1 MLKALLNIFSFA
13 KRKFITMILF
23 LNDFNIIQYY
33 IILLNLKEYS
43 LFTKKGFLKYIKLI
57 MTKKIWSTWLLTE
70 NRFGKIENISKTC
83 LFIQHFLSTNHQ
95 IQYFSA
101 PSTTQFLHFRMSIHI
116 RKFHVNSFC
125 YWNLHGR

>member
-57 MTKKIWSTWLLTE
+57 MTKKI
-70 NRFGKIENISKTC
+70 
-83 LFIQHFLSTNHQ
+83 
-95 IQYFSA
+95 
-101 PSTTQFLHFRMSIHI
+101 
-116 RKFHVNSFC
+116 
-125 YWNLHGR
+125 